1 MRISRFRPA
10 GNLLAAALVGLT
22 AGCGESSRASGV
34 DRAARSADTLPV
46 ASLASSRHVDSI
58 LPLNES
64 IRRFRGGLAPV
75 AALSGG
81 AGSRAGLVRAFLRA
95 VERSDTATI
104 RRLVLGSAEFA
115 YLYYPSS
122 PLAAPPYSQPPGL
135 LWMQIQLN
143 SEKGIVRVLRR
154 YGGHALSYGSHRCAA
169 PRSRPGE
176 NRLWEGCTLRL
187 AVDGGNMAEKRLF
200 GTILERGGRFKF
212 VSYANDF

>member
-1 MRISRFRPA
+1 MGISRFRPVR
-10 GNLLAAALVGLT
+10 NLLVAMLVGLG
-22 AGCGESSRASGV
+22 AGCGDSSPPSGAGRV
-34 DRAARSADTLPV
+34 SRSADTLPV

-64 IRRFRGGLAPV
+64 IRRFRVGLTAV
-75 AALSGG
+75 TTLSGG
-81 AGSRAGLVRAFLRA
+81 AESRAALVRAFVRA

-104 RRLVLGSAEFA
+104 RRLVMDRAEFA

-135 LWMQIQLN
+135 LWLQFQLN

-154 YGGHALSYGSHRCAA
+154 YGEHAVPYASHRCPAA
-169 PRSRPGE
+169 RARQGE
-176 NRLWEGCTLRL
+176 NLLWEGCTLRL
-187 AVDGGNMAEKRLF
+187 AVDGDTVEKRLF
-200 GTILERGGRFKF
+200 GTIVERGGRFKF